1 MLLTH
6 PHAAKL
12 KGVNSMTHISHKTE
26 RCLTASGLWARPQY
40 SPSPRARQ
48 RLLEDE
54 KSLTS
59 EADSCPKTSRRR
71 GNLRIDVEL
80 KKPFVRLS

>member
-12 KGVNSMTHISHKTE
+12 KGVNSMTHISHKTK
-26 RCLTASGLWARPQY
+26 RGLTASGLWPRPQH

-48 RLLEDE
+48 RLLADE
-54 KSLTS
+54 KSLIA

-71 GNLRIDVEL
+71 VNLRIDVEL